1 MPPTL
6 GASGRRPSG
15 QAEAV
20 DDEVLAGVAV
30 DEPPDD
36 DALLPSDEAPPEPEV
51 VDEAPESPVDDDP
64 VDDDPAVTED
74 PERESVR

>member
-1 MPPTL
+1 M
-6 GASGRRPSG
+6 
-15 QAEAV
+15 

-30 DEPPDD
+30 DEAPDD
-36 DALLPSDEAPPEPEV
+36 DALLPSDEAPLEPEA

-64 VDDDPAVTED
+64 LDDEVAVADE

>member
-1 MPPTL
+1 M
-6 GASGRRPSG
+6 
-15 QAEAV
+15 

-64 VDDDPAVTED
+64 VEEPLDDEPAVTAE